1 MRHRE
6 AAFAPQL
13 FQRRPQRRSADAK
26 ARAKVAFARQLA
38 GPLAVV
44 ERVAQKLRRLCDQ
57 RGTLG
62 NQMHRAK
69 RCRPPAPLVNRN
81 DQFNGLARHRLIFYS
96 AIHRQTQ
103 SRMMIRLIAGS
114 LLVALLPVAAFGAA
128 PLFET
133 TRVFPVAPKNKPNY
147 RIPSILQAPNGDI
160 LIFAE
165 KRNDGIGDI
174 GNHDIVLKRSRD
186 KGKTWSTE
194 QVIFDDENRVCTDIT
209 VGRVGDKLW
218 LFFLRDKKQY
228 AYFTSADSGATWQG
242 PVSIHTQVTKPEWD
256 KLKGKGDDEEG
267 TPKGRTAIWEKGW
280 FQRYGVGP
288 GNAMIQLQSGPKAG
302 RLIIPARHRED
313 TGKGQLRSFAHTFY
327 SDDHGASWKLGGN
340 IGMNTSECQ
349 LVELA
354 NGDVMV
360 MSRNESSEDSPDNL
374 RHLTALSKDG
384 GETWGPLRRAEELI
398 TPRCHGAT
406 ERFTLATKQDKNR
419 LLFSSPASPFRQKEH
434 PYGRYNLTI
443 RLSYDEGA
451 TWTAGKTIWPHP
463 ASYSDLVVLDDMT
476 IGYVYERG
484 DKGSTH
490 YWDEL
495 HFARFNLEW
504 LTDGRDL
511 LNPHRESKP

>member
-1 MRHRE
+1 MKRVV
-6 AAFAPQL
+6 L
-13 FQRRPQRRSADAK
+13 F
-26 ARAKVAFARQLA
+26 
-38 GPLAVV
+38 
-44 ERVAQKLRRLCDQ
+44 
-57 RGTLG
+57 T
-62 NQMHRAK
+62 
-69 RCRPPAPLVNRN
+69 
-81 DQFNGLARHRLIFYS
+81 
-96 AIHRQTQ
+96 
-103 SRMMIRLIAGS
+103 
-114 LLVALLPVAAFGAA
+114 LLVCFAISAEAAA

-133 TRVFPVAPKNKPNY
+133 TLIFPNAPKNKPNY

-160 LIFAE
+160 LIIAE

-186 KGKTWSTE
+186 KGKTWGTE
-194 QVIFDDENRVCTDIT
+194 QVIFDDENRVSTDLT

-218 LFFLRDKKQY
+218 LFFLRDKKKY
-228 AYFTSADSGATWQG
+228 AYFTSIDSGATWQG
-242 PVSIHTQVTKPEWD
+242 PVMIHEQVTKPEWD
-256 KLKGKGDDEEG
+256 KLKGMGDEEESEN
-267 TPKGRTAIWEKGW
+267 PKGHAAQWAKGW
-280 FQRYGVGP
+280 FQRYGCGP
-288 GNAMIQLQSGPKAG
+288 GNAVVALQSGPKAG
-302 RLIIPARHRED
+302 RIIVPARHRED
-313 TGKGQLRSFAHTFY
+313 TGKGRLRSFAHTFF
-327 SDDHGASWKLGGN
+327 SDNYGATWKLGGN
-340 IGMNTSECQ
+340 IGVNTSECQ

-374 RHLTALSKDG
+374 RHLTAISKDG
-384 GETWGPLRRAEELI
+384 GETWSPVRRAEELI

-406 ERFTLATKQDKNR
+406 ERFTLASKQDKNR

-463 ASYSDLVVLDDMT
+463 SSYSDIVILDDMT
-476 IGYVYERG
+476 IGYVCERG

-504 LTDGRDL
+504 LTDGRDSL
-511 LNPHRESKP
+511 SPHHE